1 MKRHSLLGKIVITS
15 AFLVFLVSCKNSKQI
30 ESVASKK
37 QFLKELHELGF
48 SIVYGKISL
57 ESKKDEGED
66 DIQKLLDLFGEK
78 NDDDSEQDKDTIWRK
93 AYERPKEI
101 PSK

>member
-66 DIQKLLDLFGEK
+66 DIQKLLNLFGEK
-78 NDDDSEQDKDTIWRK
+78 NNDDSKLDKDTIWHK
-93 AYERPKEI
+93 AYEKSKEI
-101 PSK
+101 PLK

>member
-1 MKRHSLLGKIVITS
+1 M
-15 AFLVFLVSCKNSKQI
+15 
-30 ESVASKK
+30 ASKK

-57 ESKKDEGED
+57 EPKKDEGED
-66 DIQKLLDLFGEK
+66 DIQKLLDLFGKK
-78 NDDDSEQDKDTIWRK
+78 NDNDSKQDKDTIWHK
-93 AYERPKEI
+93 AYEKSKEI

>member
-1 MKRHSLLGKIVITS
+1 MKRHSLLGNIVITS
-15 AFLVFLVSCKNSKQI
+15 AFLVFLVSCKKRKKI
-30 ESVASKK
+30 ESVSSKK

-66 DIQKLLDLFGEK
+66 DIQKLLNLFGEK
-78 NDDDSEQDKDTIWRK
+78 NDDDSKLDKDTIWHK
-93 AYERPKEI
+93 AYEKSKEI
-101 PSK
+101 PLK